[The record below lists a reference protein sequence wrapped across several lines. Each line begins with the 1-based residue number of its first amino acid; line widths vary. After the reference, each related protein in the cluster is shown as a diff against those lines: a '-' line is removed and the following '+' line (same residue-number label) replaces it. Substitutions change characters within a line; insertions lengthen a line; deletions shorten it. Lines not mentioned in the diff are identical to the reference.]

1 LGPIQRLWVL
11 AGSVL
16 NRFFGSVLS
25 EPRQNPIGC

>member
-1 LGPIQRLWVL
+1 LGSIQRLWVL

-16 NRFFGSVLS
+16 NRLLGSVLS